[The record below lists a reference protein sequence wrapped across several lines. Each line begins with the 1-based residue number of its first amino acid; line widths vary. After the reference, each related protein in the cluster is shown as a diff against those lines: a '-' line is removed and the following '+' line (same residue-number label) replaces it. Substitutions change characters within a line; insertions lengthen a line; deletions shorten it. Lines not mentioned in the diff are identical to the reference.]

1 MNVDPLPRRRLGLR
15 WRATLVAVAAVGVVL
30 VAGAIAL
37 VILTGQRL
45 EAAVEA
51 SVVARAD
58 AIDALVAADAV
69 TDPLP
74 GRDPELIAQ
83 IVAQNGEVIAADG
96 AAQGLPAVI
105 DVATEVGERRILRV
119 DRLAQG
125 IVEEVDTE
133 DSGPFAVVADGVT
146 VDGRP
151 ATVLVA
157 ASLEDASTARRAFV
171 PLLGLGLPGVLG
183 VVGLVTWLL
192 TGRSLRPVDV
202 MRREADLI
210 SALAL
215 DRRLPVPETR
225 DELERLGVTLNA
237 MLERLE
243 GSAIRQRRFVGDAS
257 HELKSPLTTLRTIV
271 DVAARDPAGVD
282 AADLVSDLGVEIGRI
297 EQLVGDLLAL
307 ARYDEGAAAAPAPVD
322 VTEVADAAVAETP
335 NPRNIAIDLSNVVPM
350 VVLADRSALTQATRN
365 VVENAVRHAATTV
378 WLEADRTDGFGRVRV
393 SDDGSGVA
401 VADAERVFERFVR
414 LDDSRT
420 RGTGG
425 TGLGLAVARAIART
439 FEGDVRLAAPLHEG
453 ATFEILLPLAP
464 PARP

>member
-1 MNVDPLPRRRLGLR
+1 
-15 WRATLVAVAAVGVVL
+15 
-30 VAGAIAL
+30 
-37 VILTGQRL
+37 
-45 EAAVEA
+45 
-51 SVVARAD
+51 
-58 AIDALVAADAV
+58 V

-83 IVAQNGEVIAADG
+83 IVAQNGDVIAADG

-105 DVATEVGERRILRV
+105 DVAAELGERRILRV
-119 DRLAQG
+119 DRLAPG

-133 DSGPFAVVADGVT
+133 DAGPFVVVADGVT

-157 ASLEDASTARRAFV
+157 ASLEDASTAQQVFV

-183 VVGLVTWLL
+183 VVGLVTWFL
-192 TGRSLRPVDV
+192 TGRSLRPVDE
-202 MRREADLI
+202 MRKEADRI

-243 GSAIRQRRFVGDAS
+243 GSAIRQRRFVGNAS

-271 DVAARDPAGVD
+271 DVAERDPSVID
-282 AADLVSDLGVEIGRI
+282 VADLVSDLGGEIDRI
-297 EQLVGDLLAL
+297 ELLVGDLLAL
-307 ARYDEGAAAAPAPVD
+307 ARYDEGATGTPAPVD
-322 VTEVADAAVAETP
+322 VTEVAEAAVAETA
-335 NPRNIAIDLSNVVPM
+335 NPRNVAVDIGDMVPV
-350 VVLADRSALTQATRN
+350 VVLADRSALTQAVRN
-365 VVENAVRHAATTV
+365 VIENAVRHAATTV
-378 WLEADRTDGFGRVRV
+378 WLGVDRTDGFGRVRI

-414 LDDSRT
+414 LDESRA
-420 RGTGG
+420 RDTGG

-439 FEGDVRLAAPLHEG
+439 FEGDVRLGAPLHEG
-453 ATFEILLPLAP
+453 ATFEILVPLAP
-464 PARP
+464 PRRP